1 MSEPEPE
8 PEQEASRRPD
18 TTRDQRRDCQLMRRL
33 GYTQSAIS
41 RELGLSLGQ
50 VQYALSH
57 AETPITRPGRPSKL
71 SEAQVEELKAFM
83 AASPAN
89 ERMPFAKIPQAL
101 GWDVGE
107 YCIRHALRKLGHK
120 RTAGGGRRNSVKAGA
135 QSGVRKRKRS
145 TTTTTMTTGG
155 EAAEAE
161 AVTVSVP
168 LSPSASALA
177 AVAAA
182 AAASASP
189 VAASADFTAAST
201 DASLAASSAASP
213 TASMA
218 TPSATPSAPPEA
230 GPDFGSGPDDEAEAE
245 QGEGNS

>member
-1 MSEPEPE
+1 
-8 PEQEASRRPD
+8 
-18 TTRDQRRDCQLMRRL
+18 MRRL

-120 RTAGGGRRNSVKAGA
+120 RTAGAGRRR
-135 QSGVRKRKRS
+135 SGVQSVTTKKRKK
-145 TTTTTMTTGG
+145 TTTTTAAAAG
-155 EAAEAE
+155 EAAEAQAA
-161 AVTVSVP
+161 AVSASASPPASASASAASESVP
-168 LSPSASALA
+168 VSPSASALA
-177 AVAAA
+177 AVAV
-182 AAASASP
+182 AASAS
-189 VAASADFTAAST
+189 AA
-201 DASLAASSAASP
+201 SAASP
-213 TASMA
+213 TPSPAASLA
-218 TPSATPSAPPEA
+218 PSPPAAPVP
-230 GPDFGSGPDDEAEAE
+230 GPAPGSGPGDEAEAE
-245 QGEGNS
+245 QA

>member
-1 MSEPEPE
+1 MSEAEA
-8 PEQEASRRPD
+8 EASRRPD

-120 RTAGGGRRNSVKAGA
+120 RTAGAGRRR
-135 QSGVRKRKRS
+135 SGVQSVTTKKRK
-145 TTTTTMTTGG
+145 TTTAAG
-155 EAAEAE
+155 EAAEAQAA
-161 AVTVSVP
+161 AVSASASAASESVP
-168 LSPSASALA
+168 VSPSASALA
-177 AVAAA
+177 AVAV
-182 AAASASP
+182 AASAS
-189 VAASADFTAAST
+189 AA
-201 DASLAASSAASP
+201 SAASP
-213 TASMA
+213 TPSPAASMA
-218 TPSATPSAPPEA
+218 PSPAAPVP
-230 GPDFGSGPDDEAEAE
+230 GPAPGSGPGDEAEAE
-245 QGEGNS
+245 QA

>member
-1 MSEPEPE
+1 MSEPEP
-8 PEQEASRRPD
+8 EASRRPD

-107 YCIRHALRKLGHK
+107 YCIRHALRKMGHK
-120 RTAGGGRRNSVKAGA
+120 RTAGAARRSSGVQSVK
-135 QSGVRKRKRS
+135 RKRK
-145 TTTTTMTTGG
+145 TNKKGG
-155 EAAEAE
+155 QAAEAE
-161 AVTVSVP
+161 AEAEAEAASMSPSMSVAGAGAAAPSSAASESVP
-168 LSPSASALA
+168 VSPTAAALA
-177 AVAAA
+177 AVAF
-182 AAASASP
+182 AASAS
-189 VAASADFTAAST
+189 A
-201 DASLAASSAASP
+201 DASVDASVASAASP
-213 TASMA
+213 TPSPSVSMA
-218 TPSATPSAPPEA
+218 TPSASVPPEA
-230 GPDFGSGPDDEAEAE
+230 GSEPTPGAGDEAEAE
-245 QGEGNS
+245 QA